1 MALNAVLT
9 LAKVQDLLA
18 ETKAWGYSE
27 WTVGATTTAAAT
39 TAVVAAVT
47 SGNTVKAQ
55 HYLDYL
61 TVSMSLV
68 ATNTTS
74 VQIKDGSTVIWE
86 AQLAISGPTYYHF
99 DFSKRP
105 LPASAGAA
113 LTATVVAS
121 LGAGNVQEVMIVGHT
136 NQPVAAFA

>member
-27 WTVGATTTAAAT
+27 WSVGATTTAG
-39 TAVVAAVT
+39 TASAIVAAIT

-61 TVSMSLV
+61 TVSMSGV
-68 ATNTTS
+68 ATVASS
-74 VQIKDGSTVIWE
+74 VQIKDGSTVVWE
-86 AQLAISGPTYYHF
+86 CQIAIGGPTYYHF

-105 LPASAGAA
+105 IPAAGGAA
-113 LTATVVAS
+113 LTASIIST
-121 LGAGNVQEVMIVGHT
+121 LGSAIVQEVMIVGHT
-136 NQPVAAFA
+136 NVPIASFA